1 MCGNVEIAARIYR
14 GEHVEAVHY
23 GSIAV
28 VDGTGKLTHCLGDPE
43 MVTMMRSAIKPFQL
57 LPLMTT
63 GAADHFGFSPRQLAI
78 MCGSHIGS
86 DEHREVVL
94 SNLALAG
101 NAPSALGCGTHW
113 PMGMEMRREYP
124 RHDEDKDP
132 TRHNCSGKHSGFL
145 ALARFLGDDLA
156 EYLNP
161 ESKTQLAIKH
171 AVANFC
177 EYPVAK
183 MTAGIDGCS
192 APNYPLSI
200 QSLARGFQKLAT
212 LDTND
217 LVIRPSI
224 ERIRSAMFAHP
235 DMVSGEGRFDLDLMR
250 SYPNNVLCKI
260 GAESVEGVGLADPPM
275 GIAIKIHDGNTRA
288 LGTVVVEV
296 LKQLGILTNIDDV
309 PKLKPHER
317 PEVRNVRTIVTGHV
331 VPEFKLRKV

>member
-1 MCGNVEIAARIYR
+1 MCNSVEIAARVYR
-14 GEHVEAVHY
+14 GTEIEAIHY

-28 VDGTGKLTHCLGDPE
+28 VDGTGRLTHYLGDPE

-57 LPLMTT
+57 LPLLTT

-94 SNLALAG
+94 SNLALTG
-101 NAPSALGCGTHW
+101 SSPEALGCGTHW

-124 RHDEDKDP
+124 RQDEDKDP
-132 TRHNCSGKHSGFL
+132 VRHNCSGKHSGFL
-145 ALARFLGDDLA
+145 ALARFLGDEAA

-161 ESKTQLAIKH
+161 ESKTQMAVKH
-171 AVANFC
+171 AIANFC
-177 EYPVAK
+177 EYPISK
-183 MTAGIDGCS
+183 MAAGIDGCS

-200 QSLARGFQKLAT
+200 RSLARGFQKLAT

-217 LVIRPSI
+217 LLIRPGL
-224 ERIRSAMFAHP
+224 ERIRSAMYAHP
-235 DMVSGEGRFDLDLMR
+235 EMVSGEGRFDLALMS
-250 SYPNNVLCKI
+250 SYPDNALAKV

-275 GIAIKIHDGNTRA
+275 GIAVKIHDGNTRA

-296 LKQLGILTNIDDV
+296 LKQLGILTNISDV
-309 PKLKPHER
+309 PKLLPYDR
-317 PEVRNVRTIVTGHV
+317 PEVRNVRDIITGHV
-331 VPEFKLRKV
+331 IPEFKLRKV

>member
-1 MCGNVEIAARIYR
+1 MNYRTEIAARVYR
-14 GEHVEAVHY
+14 GKTIEAIHY

-28 VDGTGKLTHCLGDPE
+28 VDGSGRLTHYLGDPE

-101 NAPSALGCGTHW
+101 STPESLGCGTHW

-124 RHDEDKDP
+124 LHDEDKDP

-145 ALARFLGDDLA
+145 ALARFLGDDA
-156 EYLNP
+156 AKYLDP
-161 ESKTQLAIKH
+161 ESKTQLTVKN

-177 EYPVAK
+177 EYPIDK
-183 MTAGIDGCS
+183 MAMGVDGCS

-200 QSLARGFQKLAT
+200 RALARGFQKLAT
-212 LDTND
+212 LDTDD
-217 LVIRPSI
+217 LVIRPNL
-224 ERIRSAMFAHP
+224 ERIRAAMYAHP
-235 DMVSGEGRFDLDLMR
+235 EMVSGAGRFDLALM
-250 SYPNNVLCKI
+250 SSFPNNALAKV
-260 GAESVEGVGLADPPM
+260 GAESVEGIGLADPPL
-275 GIAIKIHDGNTRA
+275 GIAVKIHDGNARA
-288 LGTVVVEV
+288 LGAVVVEV
-296 LKQLGILTNIDDV
+296 LKQLGVLTNIDDV
-309 PKLKPHER
+309 PKLLSYEK
-317 PEVRNVRTIVTGHV
+317 PEVRNVRDIVTGHV